1 MVLIFDRLLS
11 VLYIDFHM
19 EDITLLNPVVIGSC
33 NKSLDSIRF
42 SIVQWM
48 LCRRQEN
55 EGHCLYRQTILEK
68 SEMYELF
75 IHQDKVSNIGMK
87 RKEGIW
93 GQNS

>member
-1 MVLIFDRLLS
+1 
-11 VLYIDFHM
+11 
-19 EDITLLNPVVIGSC
+19 
-33 NKSLDSIRF
+33 
-42 SIVQWM
+42 M

-55 EGHCLYRQTILEK
+55 EGHGLYCQTILEK

-93 GQNS
+93 GRNSWSRLQGEEGIELDAGDG